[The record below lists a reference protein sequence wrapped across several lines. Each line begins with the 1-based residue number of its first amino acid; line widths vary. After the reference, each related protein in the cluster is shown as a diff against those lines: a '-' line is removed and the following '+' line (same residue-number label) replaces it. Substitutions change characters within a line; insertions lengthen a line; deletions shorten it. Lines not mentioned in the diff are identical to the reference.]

1 MSGWL
6 QSKGVWP
13 TTLRQGTFQ
22 TVIGQNVKLDIVVHH
37 DSNAKQSD
45 HGPLHSIAIRAVPLL
60 TEKVEVD
67 VTPPAKPF
75 TDSSQ
80 EPDDNSL
87 EARCK
92 RFAQVKQTASQQL
105 SVVHVYVLVI
115 AVFTLW
121 PGEEYFVVHMQRKDQ
136 ADLISFLLYSQLASH
151 LPSTTETDTGNETQP
166 LLVSRAK
173 FWEGAG
179 PMLAGGW
186 IPTLFTDDNARD
198 LVKMSSSISH
208 TQLLQL
214 STSVPRLSLESV
226 QAINGPIY
234 SRYIPELRQTLTFRC
249 ARSTSNA
256 DVDLVHRWHASD
268 RVNKG
273 WRQDMSR
280 EKHREYLAA
289 QEKSSGCVALIGQ
302 WDNEPF
308 GYLEI
313 YNVRE
318 SNLFDYYS
326 VDEYDRG
333 FHALVGEEK
342 FRGPHRVRS
351 WMGGIIHLLFL
362 LDPRTKLVVSEPR
375 ASNAKMV
382 GYECMCGGHVEKL
395 IDFPHKRAALVHIP
409 RERFF
414 QLCPIG
420 PLPSTQ

>member
-6 QSKGVWP
+6 QNKGVWP
-13 TTLRQGTFQ
+13 TTVRQGAFH
-22 TVIGQNVKLDIVVHH
+22 TVIGQNIKVDIVVHH
-37 DSNAKQSD
+37 DSNAEPSD
-45 HGPLHSIAIRAVPLL
+45 RGPLHSIAVRAVPLL
-60 TEKVEVD
+60 KESVEID
-67 VTPPAKPF
+67 VRPPAEPY
-75 TDSSQ
+75 TDASQ

-92 RFAQVKQTASQQL
+92 RFAQIKQAASQEL
-105 SVVHVYVLVI
+105 SIVHMYLVLL
-115 AVFTLW
+115 AFFTLW
-121 PGEEYFVVHMQRKDQ
+121 PGEEYFVVELRNNNQ
-136 ADLISFLLYSQLASH
+136 ADLISFLLYSQLASR
-151 LPSTTETDTGNETQP
+151 LPSTTETDAGDFAQP
-166 LLVSRAK
+166 LLVSRAE
-173 FWEGAG
+173 FWQGAG

-186 IPTLFTDDNARD
+186 IPALFTDDSARD
-198 LVKMSSSISH
+198 LVKMSSSLSH
-208 TQLLQL
+208 AQLLQL
-214 STSVPRLSLESV
+214 STSLPRLSLESL
-226 QAINGPIY
+226 QTFDTPIY
-234 SRYIPELRQTLTFRC
+234 SRYIPELQQTLTFRC
-249 ARSTSNA
+249 ANSSSDT

-302 WDNEPF
+302 WDDEPF

-326 VDEYDRG
+326 VDEFDRG

-414 QLCPIG
+414 QLCPSG
-420 PLPSTQ
+420 PLPSSQ